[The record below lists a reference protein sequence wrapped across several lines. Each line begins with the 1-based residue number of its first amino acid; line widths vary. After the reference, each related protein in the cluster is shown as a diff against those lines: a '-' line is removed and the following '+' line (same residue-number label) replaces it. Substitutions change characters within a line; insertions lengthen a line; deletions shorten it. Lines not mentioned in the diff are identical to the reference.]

1 MAEAHSAVA
10 FSFSVTHEGVQ
21 VDYDR
26 ELLHI
31 IFHSGVRSWRRN
43 FTRFANN
50 IRCGVYPGS
59 LSAMVLSVGT
69 YNGLYL
75 TRQAYNHNIDPSF
88 GLIDVLRKYIKL
100 DEPSQSIV
108 CASLSGVAVWL
119 GVCYALKYSLKGLY
133 QYKGWMYEER
143 GRGAKMS
150 LTSKVWLMTV
160 KLLSQFSSPML
171 YSFQGSLPSLPVPS
185 VEDTMT
191 RYLRSVRPL
200 LNDEEYARMERHAK
214 EFQGGIGRKLQKY
227 LILKSWWA
235 TNYVSDWWEEYVYLR
250 GRAPIMINSNF
261 YGTDAIVVHPT
272 FVQAARAANVT
283 YSAFLFRRLIDRQ
296 QLKPIMVSGTVPL
309 CSAQYERTFNTTR
322 VPGIDTDRLV
332 HFGDSM
338 HIVVIH
344 NGRYF
349 KVPCYY
355 KGQLLTPPELQI
367 QFQRIL
373 DDDVKPDE
381 GEELMG
387 ALTAGERRPW
397 AMAREKFFTTGVN
410 RASLQAIDRAA
421 FVLSLETESQDYNAD
436 KGTDLD
442 GFVRTM
448 LHGKGHDRW
457 YDKSFN
463 VIVMANGKIGFNAE
477 HGWADAP
484 ILGHMWEFIMV
495 KDLLEMGYDESGNC
509 MGEAR
514 VNPLAPV
521 KLRWSLSKECQAV
534 IETSYKVAQALLNDV
549 DLHLIMFDD
558 YGKGFMK
565 KKHLSPDAYIQ
576 MALQLA
582 YYRDA
587 GKFNLTYEAS
597 MTRLFKE
604 GRTETV
610 RPCTIES
617 AAWVK
622 AMENPKETDATR
634 IELLDKACRRHQR
647 GYQDAMCGKGIDRH
661 LFCLYVISKYLEVD
675 SPFLNEV
682 LSEPWRLSTS
692 QTPHGQTGKL
702 DLTEHPECVSAG
714 GGFGPV
720 ADDGYGVSYIIAGE
734 NNIFF
739 HVSSKKSSSVTNSKG
754 FARNIRKA
762 LNDMKT
768 LLSST
773 KK

>member
-1 MAEAHSAVA
+1 
-10 FSFSVTHEGVQ
+10 
-21 VDYDR
+21 
-26 ELLHI
+26 
-31 IFHSGVRSWRRN
+31 
-43 FTRFANN
+43 
-50 IRCGVYPGS
+50 
-59 LSAMVLSVGT
+59 
-69 YNGLYL
+69 
-75 TRQAYNHNIDPSF
+75 
-88 GLIDVLRKYIKL
+88 
-100 DEPSQSIV
+100 
-108 CASLSGVAVWL
+108 
-119 GVCYALKYSLKGLY
+119 
-133 QYKGWMYEER
+133 MYEER

-477 HGWADAP
+477 HGWADAA
-484 ILGHMWEFIMV
+484 IASHMWEFIMV
-495 KDLLEMGYDESGNC
+495 QDLLKPCYDESGNC

>member
-1 MAEAHSAVA
+1 M
-10 FSFSVTHEGVQ
+10 
-21 VDYDR
+21 
-26 ELLHI
+26 
-31 IFHSGVRSWRRN
+31 
-43 FTRFANN
+43 
-50 IRCGVYPGS
+50 
-59 LSAMVLSVGT
+59 
-69 YNGLYL
+69 
-75 TRQAYNHNIDPSF
+75 
-88 GLIDVLRKYIKL
+88 
-100 DEPSQSIV
+100 SQ
-108 CASLSGVAVWL
+108 
-119 GVCYALKYSLKGLY
+119 Y
-133 QYKGWMYEER
+133 QLPTLFETGWMYEER

-355 KGQLLTPPELQI
+355 KGQLLTPPELQMSVHHL

-477 HGWADAP
+477 HGWADAAIASHMWEFIMVQDLLKPWADAP

-739 HVSSKKSSSVTNSKG
+739 HVSSKKSSSVTVSL
-754 FARNIRKA
+754 RV
-762 LNDMKT
+762 T
-768 LLSST
+768 
-773 KK
+773 